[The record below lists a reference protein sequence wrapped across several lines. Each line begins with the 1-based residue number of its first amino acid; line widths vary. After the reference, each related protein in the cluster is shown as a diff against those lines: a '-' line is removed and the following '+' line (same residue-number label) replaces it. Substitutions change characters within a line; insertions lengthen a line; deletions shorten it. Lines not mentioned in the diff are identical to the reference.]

1 MARLIQHCEN
11 HRNRWLPARF
21 AVRTRRI
28 PSPHN
33 APTVAPNYSCVVTSP
48 RAVRFFTIASIA
60 IVVVSGLTWLGLGR
74 ITAAISKEDVFAGLK
89 DRPKRESSAVNY
101 LIVGSDTR
109 EGLSRAEIRR
119 LRVGGTDVAAGRRS
133 DTMLLV
139 HISKKRDKAAII
151 SIPRDSYALI
161 PEHKALNSEKM
172 IPATHSKIN
181 SAYSWGGAPL
191 LIQTL
196 ENMSGLRIDHYIEIN
211 FVGFVRMVDAL
222 GGIEVCTKRDI
233 DDPKSHLVLPAGRH
247 TLDGVD
253 SLKYVRSRLFDG
265 LGDLGRMKR
274 QQEFAGAMLRKA
286 TSAGVLLNPVK
297 LVDFLNS
304 ALSSVTTDSGLT
316 QGDLLTLGKQ
326 LRNLSASNVRT
337 LTIPLKYYNY
347 NKNGVSAA
355 VLWDPE
361 LSAELFERIK
371 NDEALIDKVR
381 PEPSATPSL
390 LDKFGTKT
398 ASDNP
403 CNESKG

>member
-1 MARLIQHCEN
+1 
-11 HRNRWLPARF
+11 
-21 AVRTRRI
+21 
-28 PSPHN
+28 
-33 APTVAPNYSCVVTSP
+33 
-48 RAVRFFTIASIA
+48 
-60 IVVVSGLTWLGLGR
+60 
-74 ITAAISKEDVFAGLK
+74 
-89 DRPKRESSAVNY
+89 
-101 LIVGSDTR
+101 
-109 EGLSRAEIRR
+109 
-119 LRVGGTDVAAGRRS
+119 
-133 DTMLLV
+133 MLLV

-181 SAYSWGGAPL
+181 SAYAWGGAPL

-196 ENMSGLRIDHYIEIN
+196 EDMSGLRIDHYIEIN

-247 TLDGVD
+247 KLDGVD

-355 VLWDPE
+355 VLWDPV
-361 LSAELFERIK
+361 LAPELFDRIK
-371 NDEALIDKVR
+371 NDRALVEEAMPDPTASPTTVN
-381 PEPSATPSL
+381 
-390 LDKFGTKT
+390 KFESKT
-398 ASDNP
+398 AADNP
-403 CNESKG
+403 CAAG

>member
-1 MARLIQHCEN
+1 
-11 HRNRWLPARF
+11 
-21 AVRTRRI
+21 
-28 PSPHN
+28 
-33 APTVAPNYSCVVTSP
+33 
-48 RAVRFFTIASIA
+48 
-60 IVVVSGLTWLGLGR
+60 LGLGR
-74 ITAAISKEDVFAGLK
+74 ITAAIPKLDVFAGLE
-89 DRPKRESSAVNY
+89 DRPKKESSAINY

-109 EGLSRAEIRR
+109 EGLTREETRR
-119 LRVGGTDVAAGRRS
+119 LRVGSTAVAAGKRS

-151 SIPRDSYALI
+151 SIPRDSFALI
-161 PEHKALNSEKM
+161 PEHKSLTSDKI
-172 IPATHSKIN
+172 IPATYSKIN
-181 SAYSWGGAPL
+181 SAYNWGGASL
-191 LIQTL
+191 LIETF
-196 ENMSGLRIDHYIEIN
+196 EDMSGLHIDHYVEIS

-222 GGIEVCTKRDI
+222 GGVEICTKRDI
-233 DDPKSHLVLPAGRH
+233 NDPKSHLSLPAGTH
-247 TLDGVD
+247 VLDGVD
-253 SLKYVRSRLFDG
+253 SLKYVRTRTFDG
-265 LGDLGRMKR
+265 LGDIGRMKR

-286 TSAGVLLNPVK
+286 TSAGVLLNPIK
-297 LVDFLNS
+297 LLDFINS
-304 ALSSVTTDSGLT
+304 ALASVTTDSGLS

-371 NDEALIDKVR
+371 NDDALIDKVR
-381 PEPSATPSL
+381 PEPSASPTL
-390 LDKFGTKT
+390 VDKFGTKT

>member
-1 MARLIQHCEN
+1 MKSARAI
-11 HRNRWLPARF
+11 
-21 AVRTRRI
+21 
-28 PSPHN
+28 
-33 APTVAPNYSCVVTSP
+33 
-48 RAVRFFTIASIA
+48 RFFTILSISIVA
-60 IVVVSGLTWLGLGR
+60 ISGITWMGLGR
-74 ITAAISKEDVFAGLK
+74 ITAAIPKLDVFEGLEN
-89 DRPKRESSAVNY
+89 RPKKESSAVNY

-109 EGLSRAEIRR
+109 EGLSREEIKR
-119 LRVGGTDVAAGRRS
+119 LRVGGTEVAAGKRS

-161 PEHKALNSEKM
+161 PEHKSINTGKV
-172 IPATHSKIN
+172 IGPAYSKIN

-191 LIQTL
+191 LIETF
-196 ENMSGLRIDHYIEIN
+196 ESMSGLRIDHYVEIN

-222 GGIEVCTKRDI
+222 GGVEICTKRDI
-233 DDPKSHLVLPAGRH
+233 NDPKSHLTLPAGNH
-247 TLDGVD
+247 VLDGVD
-253 SLKYVRSRLFDG
+253 SLKYVRSRTFDG

-286 TSAGVLLNPVK
+286 TSAGVLLNPIK
-297 LVDFLNS
+297 LLDFINS
-304 ALSSVTTDSGLT
+304 ALASVTTDSNLS

-361 LSAELFERIK
+361 LSVELFDRIK
-371 NDEALIDKVR
+371 NDEALIDKVK
-381 PEPSATPSL
+381 PEPSASPSIV
-390 LDKFGTKT
+390 DKFATGS

-403 CNESKG
+403 CKQAKE